1 MIAVI
6 ILVFVFV
13 SAVGGVVKFIKYPPP
28 PQGVTAYKYYKNPQI
43 YIDMLKT
50 MEEEE
55 KEEYRRLQEE
65 LNAINKE
72 IRATEEVINGLLEL
86 QRIITED
93 ETQRI
98 KKPEQYQRKLLSI
111 DEKLFRL
118 YKKVETLEKKK
129 KNFKEEN
136 NI

>member
-1 MIAVI
+1 MITIA
-6 ILVFVFV
+6 ILVFVLV
-13 SAVGGVVKFIKYPPP
+13 SAAGAVVKFIKYPQP
-28 PQGVTAYKYYKNPQI
+28 PQGVNSYKYYKNPQI

-55 KEEYRRLQEE
+55 KAEKKRLQDE

-72 IRATEEVINGLLEL
+72 IRATEEVINELLEL

-93 ETQRI
+93 ETQRM

-129 KNFKEEN
+129 KIFKEEN

>member
-1 MIAVI
+1 
-6 ILVFVFV
+6 
-13 SAVGGVVKFIKYPPP
+13 
-28 PQGVTAYKYYKNPQI
+28 
-43 YIDMLKT
+43 

-55 KEEYRRLQEE
+55 KEEYNRLQDE
-65 LNAINKE
+65 LNTINKD
-72 IRATEEVINGLLEL
+72 IRATEEVINELLEL

-93 ETQRI
+93 ETQRM

-129 KNFKEEN
+129 KIFMEEN
-136 NI
+136 NM

>member
-1 MIAVI
+1 
-6 ILVFVFV
+6 
-13 SAVGGVVKFIKYPPP
+13 
-28 PQGVTAYKYYKNPQI
+28 
-43 YIDMLKT
+43 
-50 MEEEE
+50 MEEEK
-55 KEEYRRLQEE
+55 KEEYNRLQDE

-93 ETQRI
+93 ETQRM
-98 KKPEQYQRKLLSI
+98 KKPEHYQRKLLSI

-118 YKKVETLEKKK
+118 YKKVETLEKKEK
-129 KNFKEEN
+129 IFKEEH

>member
-1 MIAVI
+1 
-6 ILVFVFV
+6 
-13 SAVGGVVKFIKYPPP
+13 
-28 PQGVTAYKYYKNPQI
+28 
-43 YIDMLKT
+43 

-55 KEEYRRLQEE
+55 KEEYDRLQDE

-72 IRATEEVINGLLEL
+72 IRATEEVINGSLEL

-93 ETQRI
+93 ETQRM

-129 KNFKEEN
+129 KIFMEEN
-136 NI
+136 NM

>member
-6 ILVFVFV
+6 ILVFVLV
-13 SAVGGVVKFIKYPPP
+13 SAVSGVVKFLKYPRP
-28 PQGVTAYKYYKNPQI
+28 PQGVTAYKYYKNPNL
-43 YIDMLKT
+43 YLDTMKT
-50 MEEEE
+50 IRDEE
-55 KEEYRRLQEE
+55 KAEKKRLYNE
-65 LNAINKE
+65 LNAIETE
-72 IRATEEVINGLLEL
+72 IRSTEEIISEVLEL
-86 QRIITED
+86 QRIIIED
-93 ETQRI
+93 ETQRM